1 MFDSLSER
9 LGSILDR
16 LTRRGALTEADVDA
30 ALREVRRALLEA
42 DVALDVV
49 RAFTEKVKAHAVG
62 IEVIKSVTPGQMVVK
77 IVHDQLIDTLGARG
91 EPIDLNAAA
100 PVPIMMVGLQGSGKT
115 TTTAKLALRLKN
127 RDRRKALMASLDTR
141 RPAAM

>member
-62 IEVIKSVTPGQMVVK
+62 VEVIKSVTPGQMVVK
-77 IVHDQLIDTLGARG
+77 IVHDQLIQTLGERG
-91 EPIDLNAAA
+91 EPVDLNDPP
-100 PVPIMMVGLQGSGKT
+100 PVPIMMIGL
-115 TTTAKLALRLKN
+115 
-127 RDRRKALMASLDTR
+127 DRQS
-141 RPAAM
+141 

>member
-9 LGSILDR
+9 LSGILDR

-42 DVALDVV
+42 DVALDVARDFV
-49 RAFTEKVKAHAVG
+49 QQVKTRAVG

-77 IVHDQLIDTLGARG
+77 IVHDELVNTLGADTQ
-91 EPIDLNAAA
+91 PIDLNAPA
-100 PVPIMMVGLQGSGKT
+100 PVGIMMVGLQGSGKT
-115 TTTAKLALRLKN
+115 TTTA
-127 RDRRKALMASLDTR
+127 
-141 RPAAM
+141 